1 MGGTSGKN
9 PPASSGDVRDTS
21 SISGSGGGNGNLL
34 QYSCLEISM
43 ETGAL
48 WATVYGVTKS
58 WTVLSACTCTP
69 THKYTHPVRAG
80 EEAGFEGLGYPAF
93 SETIP

>member
-1 MGGTSGKN
+1 
-9 PPASSGDVRDTS
+9 
-21 SISGSGGGNGNLL
+21 
-34 QYSCLEISM
+34 M

-58 WTVLSACTCTP
+58 WTVLSARTCTP